1 MDPEPESN
9 LGLFC
14 CRLKSGFTCEFPR
27 VPPKLYPGY
36 TQIYLD
42 LTWINPGLSW
52 FSLWV
57 PPGVRSVSVWDL
69 KNYTKKV
76 VKYFFMWLEISIFVF

>member
-27 VPPKLYPGY
+27 VPPKLY
-36 TQIYLD
+36 LD
-42 LTWINPGLSW
+42 FTWLNPGHILV
-52 FSLWV
+52 FSRA

-76 VKYFFMWLEISIFVF
+76 VKYFFMWLEVSIFAF